1 MNTEHRTDAGP
12 SKPRI
17 SPYSRARPRRGRFAL
32 QPTNLPTATPTHQ
45 AQVKKCRTDGK
56 LAQLK
61 DKPLDIFLQ
70 IASYLELRDILQL
83 SRTSKEFRG
92 MFLTR
97 RSRVVWVEALRNV
110 PGLPECPPAI
120 SELAYAA
127 ILYDRTCMA
136 CGVGRATNAD
146 YALRVRFCR
155 ACYKYNVEEG
165 EMLTRS
171 LSLPKEIRSTIFSML
186 PTEKMR
192 WWGRGNRSDQVGDL
206 NYALLQWESSCWK
219 EKRTVENQAR
229 KGRKESVLEKLQELG
244 YTEQDF
250 PNTSEWTKA
259 LDQPR
264 ELSTRVWN
272 GLRPKLIAMIEQEK
286 DDRARIAFEGKVTE
300 RSGEICVYYTAYL
313 DANMDEETLKLMPN
327 PADFVKLPSMVA
339 LSTRNRAD
347 IPISQT
353 DFESKESSMLAD
365 IEQYQLRV
373 ERDLAA
379 MLEQE
384 HNLSEPPV
392 SELPRSTASDHTS
405 VLVHASAFF
414 RCNECADDDDHSP
427 PLLYVDV
434 HDHFRTAHPD
444 VSWNASAWPP
454 RPLNRRK
461 RTWEA
466 RTPWVSAVP
475 GITMLVRDMLDTLG
489 LPWETPGALLDH
501 LVQAGQLWCVCGDPR
516 LRYAS
521 TWADLVRHVL
531 KEKRWYRTMCSGQA
545 AKNVIFE
552 DHLVNGANP
561 CIKLLPPG
569 ETFNRSH
576 LRIGPPSR
584 EDVDVIASILTS
596 GDTGNVVCSTCSRCL
611 PSWMKSSSAHLP
623 RNMRAIAY
631 HMKAKHRMNSIRRG
645 DLWLDH

>member
-1 MNTEHRTDAGP
+1 
-12 SKPRI
+12 
-17 SPYSRARPRRGRFAL
+17 
-32 QPTNLPTATPTHQ
+32 
-45 AQVKKCRTDGK
+45 
-56 LAQLK
+56 
-61 DKPLDIFLQ
+61 
-70 IASYLELRDILQL
+70 
-83 SRTSKEFRG
+83 

-97 RSRVVWVEALRNV
+97 RSRAVWIEALRNV

-120 SELAYAA
+120 SAPAYAA

-136 CGVGRATNAD
+136 CGVGRATNVD

-165 EMLTRS
+165 EVLTRS

-192 WWGRGNRSDQVGDL
+192 WWGRGNRSDQVGDVTLHNDRHKYYQLEFQTVLDRFLSLYDGGNEAGLLDYVKKRQEYASQMEKL

-219 EKRTVENQAR
+219 EKKTVENQAR
-229 KGRKESVLEKLQELG
+229 KSRKESVLEKLQELG

-250 PNTSEWTKA
+250 PNTNEWTKA

-272 GLRPKLIAMIEQEK
+272 GLRSKLIAMIEQEK

-434 HDHFRTAHPD
+434 HDHFRTVHPD

-475 GITMLVRDMLDTLG
+475 GITTLVRDMLDTLG

-501 LVQAGQLWCVCGDPR
+501 LVQAGRLWCVCGDPR